1 MGEGKNSTCVY
12 QYRQPLFQL
21 YFRGRSP
28 ESHSNKIKNSSSVQK
43 RGIFFICKGRFL
55 GNKFLFNT
63 FGNQLKF
70 KLIKMI
76 ISPFLMLFGT
86 IIYFLL
92 LIPAFMQM
100 MRNETG
106 INLVVWLLMLI
117 FLPFA
122 GAALY
127 LIYVRWNKSIAK
139 LK

>member
-1 MGEGKNSTCVY
+1 
-12 QYRQPLFQL
+12 
-21 YFRGRSP
+21 
-28 ESHSNKIKNSSSVQK
+28 
-43 RGIFFICKGRFL
+43 
-55 GNKFLFNT
+55 
-63 FGNQLKF
+63 
-70 KLIKMI
+70 MI

-100 MRNETG
+100 MRNEKG

-127 LIYVRWNKSIAK
+127 LIYDKWNRSIAK

>member
-1 MGEGKNSTCVY
+1 
-12 QYRQPLFQL
+12 
-21 YFRGRSP
+21 
-28 ESHSNKIKNSSSVQK
+28 
-43 RGIFFICKGRFL
+43 
-55 GNKFLFNT
+55 
-63 FGNQLKF
+63 
-70 KLIKMI
+70 MI

-100 MRNETG
+100 MRNEKG

-127 LIYVRWNKSIAK
+127 LFYDKWNRSIAK

>member
-1 MGEGKNSTCVY
+1 
-12 QYRQPLFQL
+12 
-21 YFRGRSP
+21 
-28 ESHSNKIKNSSSVQK
+28 
-43 RGIFFICKGRFL
+43 
-55 GNKFLFNT
+55 
-63 FGNQLKF
+63 
-70 KLIKMI
+70 MI

-106 INLVVWLLMLI
+106 VNLVVWLLMLI

-127 LIYVRWNKSIAK
+127 LIYVKWNKSIAK

>member
-1 MGEGKNSTCVY
+1 
-12 QYRQPLFQL
+12 
-21 YFRGRSP
+21 
-28 ESHSNKIKNSSSVQK
+28 
-43 RGIFFICKGRFL
+43 
-55 GNKFLFNT
+55 
-63 FGNQLKF
+63 
-70 KLIKMI
+70 MI

-86 IIYFLL
+86 IIYLLL

-100 MRNETG
+100 MRNEKG

-127 LIYVRWNKSIAK
+127 LIYVKWNRSIAK

>member
-1 MGEGKNSTCVY
+1 
-12 QYRQPLFQL
+12 
-21 YFRGRSP
+21 
-28 ESHSNKIKNSSSVQK
+28 
-43 RGIFFICKGRFL
+43 
-55 GNKFLFNT
+55 
-63 FGNQLKF
+63 
-70 KLIKMI
+70 MI

-92 LIPAFMQM
+92 LIPAFVQM

-106 INLVVWLLMLI
+106 FNLVVWLLILI

-127 LIYVRWNKSIAK
+127 LIYVKWNKSMAK

>member
-1 MGEGKNSTCVY
+1 
-12 QYRQPLFQL
+12 
-21 YFRGRSP
+21 
-28 ESHSNKIKNSSSVQK
+28 
-43 RGIFFICKGRFL
+43 
-55 GNKFLFNT
+55 
-63 FGNQLKF
+63 
-70 KLIKMI
+70 MI